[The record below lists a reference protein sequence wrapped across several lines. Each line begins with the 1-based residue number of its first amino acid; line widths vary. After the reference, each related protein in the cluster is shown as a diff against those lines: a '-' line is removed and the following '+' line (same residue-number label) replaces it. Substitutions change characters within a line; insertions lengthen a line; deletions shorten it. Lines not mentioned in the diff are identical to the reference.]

1 MLTASII
8 LLTGERQIGK
18 TTALSEAVRLLRGAG
33 VAVTGLLT
41 QRTGPH
47 DLAVTE
53 LHTGASY
60 PLTDPYREDHDSPT
74 RNFTMNE
81 TALARSSGALLTCF
95 PTQVFVLDEIGP
107 LELRHRRGWVGTLDL
122 LKSESYA
129 LAIVVVRPELLGD
142 AIAELPGTSFTV
154 IRVGKDNRQCMAADL
169 FDTVMAALSNA
180 PVMQEGVC
188 R

>member
-107 LELRHRRGWVGTLDL
+107 LELPTSSRMG
-122 LKSESYA
+122 
-129 LAIVVVRPELLGD
+129 GD
-142 AIAELPGTSFTV
+142 AGSAQVRILRSRHCGRQARAVGGCDRRVARYQLHSHSCGQGQPAVHGSRS
-154 IRVGKDNRQCMAADL
+154 IRHCDGSPLERAGDARG
-169 FDTVMAALSNA
+169 
-180 PVMQEGVC
+180 GV
-188 R
+188 